1 MRVTVII
8 SFLVL
13 LLYSYKSSKVETED
27 VTINYVTTYIDE
39 LVKKDIIGD
48 NPLVIC
54 NDKVF
59 GELKT
64 IGRNQINLE
73 QIKKYNLNYLKKILF
88 FTNIG
93 LDRKLEVEFSFF
105 ERYLFLLWN
114 TSSNL
119 LCYESE
125 YRQL

>member
-13 LLYSYKSSKVETED
+13 LLYSYKSYKVENED

-93 LDRKLEVEFSFF
+93 LDKKLEVEFSFF